1 MSTDLTRRDAL
12 VTLLGAPLA
21 AAACRRPIEGA
32 YDGRIVGQDVSHGH
46 ALRGAPIVESRWREA
61 PSTRAR
67 VVVVGAGPAGLSCAW
82 SLSKT
87 LRGPGDVTIL
97 ELEPEPGGT
106 SLAGHDSVSDFPWGA
121 HYVPSP
127 GAHNAPFCALLRE
140 MGITEV
146 DREGRARVREELLVR
161 DLDERL
167 WFQGQWREGLFPA
180 EGAGEDDLRQ
190 WRALQAE
197 VDRWVRWRDPDGR
210 RAFVLPSTLA
220 SDAPEVVTLDRIT
233 MSQWMND
240 RGFTSPR
247 VRWMVDY
254 ACRDDYGLRAEQTS
268 AWAGL
273 FYFASRVQTAG
284 GSAEE
289 LIAFPEGN
297 GRFARWF
304 SAQLGPRV
312 RTSTLVRAVLP
323 REDGAV
329 EVRAT
334 DVRTGAPTR
343 YLAEYVVLA
352 VPRFIARRLLPS
364 GMASEPAVA
373 APLTYSPWLVA
384 NLHLRA
390 RPRLDPGGLE
400 MAWDNVLHDSPALG
414 YVCAT
419 HQSLRD
425 HGPTILTWY
434 LPMCGPDPDVDRR
447 ALLSMDWRA
456 CADAAVSD
464 LSRAHPDLPSL
475 LTRVDVMRWGHA
487 MARPVPGFLAKRA
500 PAEPGSGDRR
510 VLFAHTDRSGIALLE
525 EAFDRGI
532 RAADGV
538 LADLRRAP
546 AEPVG
551 S

>member
-1 MSTDLTRRDAL
+1 VSGESTRREAL
-12 VTLLGAPLA
+12 VALLGAPLA
-21 AAACRRPIEGA
+21 AVACRRPPSGS
-32 YDGRIVGQDVSHGH
+32 YGGRIVGQDVSHAH
-46 ALRGAPIVESRWREA
+46 ALRGPPIAESRWAQA
-61 PSTRAR
+61 PVHRAR
-67 VVVVGAGPAGLSCAW
+67 VVVVGAGPAGLACAW
-82 SLSKT
+82 NLAKT
-87 LRGPGDVTIL
+87 LRGPEDVRVL
-97 ELEPEPGGT
+97 ELESEPGGT
-106 SLAGHDSVSDFPWGA
+106 SLAGSDPVSDFPWGA
-121 HYVPSP
+121 HYVPTP

-146 DREGRARVREELLVR
+146 DAAGRDRVREELLVR

-180 EGAGEDDLRQ
+180 QGAGEEDVRQ

-197 VDRWVRWRDPDGR
+197 VDRWVRWRDSEGR

-220 SDAPEVVTLDRIT
+220 SDAPELVALDRLT

-240 RGFTSPR
+240 RGFNSPR

-254 ACRDDYGLRAEQTS
+254 ACRDDYGLRAEHTS

-284 GSAEE
+284 GSPEE

-297 GRFARWF
+297 GRFARWLA
-304 SAQLGPRV
+304 AQLGPRV
-312 RTSTLVRAVLP
+312 RPSTLVRAVLP

-334 DVRTGAPTR
+334 DVRTGVLMR
-343 YLAEYVVLA
+343 YVGSHVVLA
-352 VPRFIARRLLPS
+352 VPRFIARRILPPALS
-364 GMASEPAVA
+364 AEPATG

-390 RPRLDPGGLE
+390 RPRRDRGGLE

-419 HQSLRD
+419 HQSMRD

-434 LPMCGPDPDVDRR
+434 LPLCGPDPDAERR

-464 LSRAHPDLPSL
+464 LSRAHPDLPAL

-487 MARPVPGFLAKRA
+487 MARPVPGFLARRG
-500 PAEPGSGDRR
+500 PAEPGSGDGR
-510 VLFAHTDRSGIALLE
+510 VFFAHTDRSGIALLE
-525 EAFDRGI
+525 ESFDRGV

-538 LADLRRAP
+538 LAALRARP
-546 AEPVG
+546 TEVIP